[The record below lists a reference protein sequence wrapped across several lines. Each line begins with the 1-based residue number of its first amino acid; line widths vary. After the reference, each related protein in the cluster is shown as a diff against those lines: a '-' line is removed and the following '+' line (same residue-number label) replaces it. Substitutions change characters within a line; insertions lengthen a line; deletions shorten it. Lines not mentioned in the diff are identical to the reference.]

1 MWFWQEGVFILYRLR
16 DRKYEPISRS
26 EIPELAALDIELLT
40 RCVLV
45 AETLRLEAAKAFRN
59 SLKS

>member
-16 DRKYEPISRS
+16 DRKYAAVSRS
-26 EIPELAALDIELLT
+26 EIPELTALDIELLT
-40 RCVLV
+40 RCVLI
-45 AETLRLEAAKAFRN
+45 AHTSRLEAAKAFRN